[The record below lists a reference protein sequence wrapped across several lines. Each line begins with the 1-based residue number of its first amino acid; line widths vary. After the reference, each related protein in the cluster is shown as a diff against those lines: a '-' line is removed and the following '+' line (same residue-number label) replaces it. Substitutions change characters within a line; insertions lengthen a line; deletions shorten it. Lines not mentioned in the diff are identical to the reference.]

1 MASWFQCPIC
11 IADYNLDVPIEQA
24 VQLTCGHTFCRQCL
38 TRLRQKL
45 CPNDRTP
52 ITGDIAGL
60 PPNYGMHAAISESRP
75 PADPLNVEGAARLL
89 LPAED
94 LVFGEVM
101 GQGGTSIVL
110 RGTLKGKQ
118 VGGSR
123 CRDGSGVGLCQ
134 TQATMGTQLS
144 VMICARV
151 DIFARVHWTHCSFV
165 GRLCMM

>member
-24 VQLTCGHTFCRQCL
+24 VQLTCGHTFCRHCL
-38 TRLRQKL
+38 THLRQKL

-60 PPNYGMHAAISESRP
+60 PPNYGMHAAISEIRP

-94 LVFGEVM
+94 LVLGEAM
-101 GQGGTSIVL
+101 GQGGTSIVH
-110 RGTLKGKQ
+110 RGTLRGKK
-118 VGGSR
+118 VGRSTCGDGSR
-123 CRDGSGVGLCQ
+123 VLLRKTTNPGYTAQCDDTHLYGPVCKGFTGHIALCDGL
-134 TQATMGTQLS
+134 
-144 VMICARV
+144 
-151 DIFARVHWTHCSFV
+151 
-165 GRLCMM
+165 